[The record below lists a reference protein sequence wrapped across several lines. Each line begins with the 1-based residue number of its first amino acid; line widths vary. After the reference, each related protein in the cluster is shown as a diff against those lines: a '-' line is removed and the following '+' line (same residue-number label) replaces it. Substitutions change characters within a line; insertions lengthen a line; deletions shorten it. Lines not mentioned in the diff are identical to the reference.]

1 MRLKPDWVLST
12 GMNGHLART
21 DFTLPSSKLK
31 TNDIFYNICTWSEL
45 CYLLVWV
52 WDLTVHH
59 QSNDILSIPK
69 APFHSLVL
77 KSCSGYEW
85 AQRELSLV
93 VSGLCLFFKKPISYS
108 IQRAS
113 DILSALRNMKQG
125 LNASVFIKTASEW

>member
-12 GMNGHLART
+12 GMSGHLART

-85 AQRELSLV
+85 TQRELSLV

-125 LNASVFIKTASEW
+125 LNASVFIKTVN